1 MGRLPIDIKKKLG
14 YIIRVERTIKSDKQ
28 KSKTNSKDNP
38 YSKEN
43 FCKGICHY
51 HTLNKL
57 EKDYVNDSKVYLEL
71 LDKLSCSF
79 KVSINEHRVLMNT
92 LNYLLLKLLQA
103 MEYID
108 DGLLENLINELNTL
122 NYQQDC
128 IAYYYV
134 KLIEVAYNSQILK
147 RINEEELNRIML
159 MKDLFDDLF
168 QGLYN
173 HVIGLYYMNNLE
185 LLLAEE
191 YLTNAKIIYQLHNIS
206 KGLINTNFISLYM
219 LKKDYINMVNLCLE
233 METYYLQTRNIHR
246 LFHVYDTLANYFM
259 LIYSY
264 KKAYNYHINR
274 KELMEKEEPLHRYQ
288 YSVNYNWGLSLIVN
302 HRFSDAYEY
311 LLNAYES
318 CPFNNL
324 KLRILNALLF
334 IMVKLNFNED
344 IIKNYVQ
351 QGKTYVNDAIEGDQI
366 IFKYFEF
373 KYENNQYYRKYAT
386 TKLLPFMLAEP
397 RRIDFTIMLFE
408 DLYD

>member
-14 YIIRVERTIKSDKQ
+14 YIIRVERTIKYDKH

-57 EKDYVNDSKVYLEL
+57 EKDYVNDSKVYFEL

-79 KVSINEHRVLMNT
+79 KVSINEHLVLMNK
-92 LNYLLLKLLQA
+92 LNYLLLNLFQA

-108 DGLLENLINELNTL
+108 DGLLENLINELSTL

-134 KLIEVAYNSQILK
+134 KLIEAAYNSQILK

-233 METYYLQTRNIHR
+233 METYYLHHSNNHR
-246 LFHVYDTLANYFM
+246 LLHVYSSLAEHYLYINA
-259 LIYSY
+259 LE
-264 KKAYNYHINR
+264 KAYYYHNKR
-274 KELMEKEEPLHRYQ
+274 RELLDSEPSIARFRY
-288 YSVNYNWGLSLIVN
+288 SIFYNWGMSLIYIYKYN
-302 HRFSDAYEY
+302 EAYDYIYQSYQE
-311 LLNAYES
+311 
-318 CPFNNL
+318 CPFDYM
-324 KLRILNALLF
+324 KLRIINPLLF
-334 IMVKLNFNED
+334 LMVKLQKDEK
-344 IIKNYVQ
+344 IIKQIINEGKNY
-351 QGKTYVNDAIEGDQI
+351 YDMAIETDQTV
-366 IFKYFEF
+366 FKYFEF
-373 KYENNQYYRKYAT
+373 KFDYNQYYRKYGLQ
-386 TKLLPFMLAEP
+386 KVILLLLNDPE
-397 RRIDFTIMLFE
+397 RINFAIMLFE